1 MASFFGSVA
10 TEVGKGVQKA
20 ADMRREDRLTNE
32 EEARRIQL
40 EKMRM
45 QNESTLLDKRI
56 KADDA
61 RLQRQLEAE
70 RLMQRDRLD
79 ADWTINAMKEQSD
92 MWQAAMAAYVSR
104 SKTRGMSGNGWDV
117 KFETES
123 SFDETGMPTT
133 TRVANVFREGMPP
146 MTLRDGRVIHVG
158 QTATPHQFPSADMQK
173 KAEDD
178 LAAGKLDPELF
189 MKEFKYLPSTFVF
202 GQVSTNDQGFQKFLE
217 TENIRLPAFDSYL
230 RVIGEPIP
238 DRKTDSSTPM
248 RIRPDPVE
256 FDEDDPNALP
266 KLSDEEL
273 AKQPTLEE
281 FAPSVNAQR
290 MRQDAAI
297 GGMREGNAPLGSY
310 FDRGPEGHL
319 LSQGQATADM
329 PLEQGGQL
337 GPTKEAAAALG
348 GQPQAAPAATEQAGG
363 ELDDAGAAEISKSVM
378 QIMYQQ
384 SPFAQD
390 FVDSFKPSGPEYT
403 NPGSKQ

>member
-1 MASFFGSVA
+1 
-10 TEVGKGVQKA
+10 
-20 ADMRREDRLTNE
+20 
-32 EEARRIQL
+32 
-40 EKMRM
+40 
-45 QNESTLLDKRI
+45 
-56 KADDA
+56 
-61 RLQRQLEAE
+61 
-70 RLMQRDRLD
+70 
-79 ADWTINAMKEQSD
+79 
-92 MWQAAMAAYVSR
+92 
-104 SKTRGMSGNGWDV
+104 
-117 KFETES
+117 
-123 SFDETGMPTT
+123 MPIT

-146 MTLRDGRVIHVG
+146 MTLRDGQVVHVG
-158 QTATPHQFPSADMQK
+158 QTAAPHQFPSADLRK

-178 LAAGKLDPELF
+178 LAAGKLDPDIF
-189 MKEFKYLPSTFVF
+189 MKEFKYLPSTYVF

-217 TENIRLPAFDSYL
+217 TESIRLPAFDSYL

-248 RIRPDPVE
+248 RIRPDPDE

-319 LSQGQATADM
+319 LSQGQAAADT
-329 PLEQGGQL
+329 PLTQGGNLL

-348 GQPQAAPAATEQAGG
+348 DQPQVAPAATEQAGG

-378 QIMYQQ
+378 EIMYQQ

-403 NPGSKQ
+403 NPGSNQ